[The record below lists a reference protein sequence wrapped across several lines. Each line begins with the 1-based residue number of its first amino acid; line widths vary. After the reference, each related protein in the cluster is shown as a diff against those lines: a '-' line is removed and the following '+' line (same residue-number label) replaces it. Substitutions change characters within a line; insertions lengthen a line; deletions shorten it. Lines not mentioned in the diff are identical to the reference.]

1 MSGPR
6 TCGTLALA
14 GTIALGASA
23 AYAQSALPAAGMP
36 AMDASAMSPMMDNPL
51 IVHVLF
57 DQLEGRTSGSNTA
70 FRWDGQGWLGTDY
83 DKLWIKSEGFVRSD
97 GKVDDG
103 RHEFL
108 YDRAVTT
115 YFDLQGGVRSD
126 IDSHPTRNWAALGIQ
141 GLAPLFFDLEATGYV
156 SGQGHF
162 AGRVQAS
169 YDLLITQRL
178 ILQPEVE
185 LNLYS
190 KADRARLVGA
200 GISDIDTGLRLRYEI
215 SRKFAPYIGVAY
227 AGKFGQ
233 SAGFA
238 RRAGE
243 SSGDVRFLFGVRS
256 WF

>member
-1 MSGPR
+1 MSTLR
-6 TCGTLALA
+6 AYGTLALA
-14 GTIALGASA
+14 AALTQGATA
-23 AYAQSALPAAGMP
+23 AFAQTAPTPANMPAMAGMP
-36 AMDASAMSPMMDNPL
+36 APVMDDRLTA
-51 IVHVLF
+51 HVLF
-57 DQLEGRTSGSNTA
+57 DQLEGRNSGSNTA

-126 IDSHPTRNWAALGIQ
+126 IDSHPTRNWAAFGIQ